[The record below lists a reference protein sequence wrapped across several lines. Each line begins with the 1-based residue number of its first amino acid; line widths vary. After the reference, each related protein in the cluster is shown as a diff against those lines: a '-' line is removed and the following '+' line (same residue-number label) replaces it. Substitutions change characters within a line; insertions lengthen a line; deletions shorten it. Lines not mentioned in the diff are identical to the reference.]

1 MQSGPIGGFSIKFS
15 LFRSHSMEGRESAIN
30 QTSLLPRKF
39 RACLGSNEGESA
51 KTGSRAFII
60 IIISLLAANE
70 RTNAQLRSRCFLI
83 SRSIT
88 LFSLGLCIGNKE
100 QRQSSLTLAAYM
112 AQPICMGSCHCREY
126 RGFFPFYA
134 ASNMIENTNADFC
147 TVDL

>member
-1 MQSGPIGGFSIKFS
+1 MGFQSSFPSFDLIRWREGRARSIKPAFCQGNS
-15 LFRSHSMEGRESAIN
+15 ERAWGRM
-30 QTSLLPRKF
+30 K
-39 RACLGSNEGESA
+39 GESA
-51 KTGSRAFII
+51 KTGSRAFI

-88 LFSLGLCIGNKE
+88 LFSLGLRIGNKE

-134 ASNMIENTNADFC
+134 ASNMIENPNAEYC
-147 TVDL
+147 TIDL